1 MFTFANYSRRF
12 PINTTLSRYC
22 TQSTNNSIRKLTQ
35 EMNEERKSFLVKKY
49 FNEKNKNRDD
59 NNDYDDDDNNNNNS
73 GIIITIASILSAFYF
88 LHKFIYSK

>member
-49 FNEKNKNRDD
+49 FNEKNKNHDD
-59 NNDYDDDDNNNNNS
+59 NNDDDDDDNNNS
-73 GIIITIASILSAFYF
+73 VIIISIASILSAFYF

>member
-1 MFTFANYSRRF
+1 MFTFANYTRRF
-12 PINTTLSRYC
+12 PVNTTLSRYC

-49 FNEKNKNRDD
+49 FNEKNKNHDD
-59 NNDYDDDDNNNNNS
+59 NNDDDNNNNNNS
-73 GIIITIASILSAFYF
+73 GIIISIASILSASYF

>member
-49 FNEKNKNRDD
+49 FNEKNKNHDD
-59 NNDYDDDDNNNNNS
+59 NNDDDDNNNNNS
-73 GIIITIASILSAFYF
+73 GIIISIASILSAFYF

>member
-1 MFTFANYSRRF
+1 MFTFANYTRRF
-12 PINTTLSRYC
+12 PVNTTLSRYC

-49 FNEKNKNRDD
+49 FNEKNKNHDD
-59 NNDYDDDDNNNNNS
+59 NNDDDNNNNNNS
-73 GIIITIASILSAFYF
+73 GIIISIASILSAFYF

>member
-1 MFTFANYSRRF
+1 MFTFANYTRRF
-12 PINTTLSRYC
+12 PVNTTLSRYC

-49 FNEKNKNRDD
+49 FNEKNKNHDD
-59 NNDYDDDDNNNNNS
+59 NNDDDNNNNNNNS
-73 GIIITIASILSAFYF
+73 GIIISIASILSAFYF

>member
-49 FNEKNKNRDD
+49 FNEKNKNYDD
-59 NNDYDDDDNNNNNS
+59 NNDADNNDDDNNNS
-73 GIIITIASILSAFYF
+73 GIIISIASILSTFYF

>member
-22 TQSTNNSIRKLTQ
+22 SQSTNNSIRKLTQ

-49 FNEKNKNRDD
+49 FNEKNKNHDD
-59 NNDYDDDDNNNNNS
+59 NNDDDDDDDNNNS
-73 GIIITIASILSAFYF
+73 VIIISIASILSAFYF

>member
-59 NNDYDDDDNNNNNS
+59 NNDYDDDNNNNS
-73 GIIITIASILSAFYF
+73 GIIISIASILSAFYF

>member
-59 NNDYDDDDNNNNNS
+59 NNDYDDDNNNNS